1 MLHPL
6 SLVRHTVFLWVYL
19 ILGVAQAQVFNSSI
33 SSATGGTGRAAVEV
47 ADAPFMNAATLVHV
61 KGRSFYSS
69 FAENQ
74 FAISLSDNTP
84 DIMMPAALGFVQ
96 KKADLSIGKFEES
109 DITLSLAEFATEK
122 WAMGVT
128 GHYREQRLD
137 ERTYRQSNAD
147 IGFIYTPRPQI
158 GLALVGYNLFG
169 EDASAPE
176 ELRRKVTV
184 GAGFNYVVGNS
195 VRLRLDATS
204 ESEYMGGLETY
215 INRFLISRIG
225 YYNDADTARQLIT
238 AGMGFNGPKFAL
250 NYAYE
255 GNPKESGDYRHSVD
269 LGIPF

>member
-6 SLVRHTVFLWVYL
+6 SLIRHTVFFCVYL
-19 ILGVAQAQVFNSSI
+19 ILNVAQAQVFNSSI

-47 ADAPFMNAATLVHV
+47 ADAAFMNAATLVHV

-74 FAISLSDNTP
+74 FAISLNDNTP

-96 KKADLSIGKFEES
+96 KKWDLASGELKES
-109 DITLSLAEFATEK
+109 DITLSLAEFATDK
-122 WAMGVT
+122 WAMGIT
-128 GHYREQRLD
+128 GHYREQKLE
-137 ERTYRQSNAD
+137 ERSYRQTNAD

-169 EDASAPE
+169 EDTSAPE
-176 ELRRKVTV
+176 ELRRKTTV
-184 GAGFNYVVGNS
+184 GAGFNYVVGSS
-195 VRLRLDATS
+195 VRFRLDATS
-204 ESEYMGGLETY
+204 ESEFMGGVETY
-215 INRFLISRIG
+215 INRFVISRIG
-225 YYNDADTARQLIT
+225 YYNDSDDARQLVT

-255 GNPKESGDYRHSVD
+255 GNPQESGDYRHSVD